1 MLNEGDIGMKVQNL
15 DQRRWLVLVSSCLAN
30 LCIGSLYAWSVFAS
44 PLAEKLGGG
53 LTAADLGIVFTVANC
68 VGPITMISGGFIN
81 DRLGPRWVIFAG
93 GALFGAGM
101 LLSGFAGSVTLL
113 LVTYGL
119 GCGLGNGLAYGCTI
133 SNSVKFFPDKR
144 GLIGGIATATFGLS
158 SVLIPPVANAL
169 IQTGG
174 VSQAFVILGVAFL
187 VIVCVCAM
195 FIIKCP
201 EGYCPAGYVP
211 QKSARGSG
219 SAVQDKNWKGMLSDP
234 IFYLM
239 IAMMLCGAFSGLMIT
254 SQASP
259 MAQSITGMSVTAAA
273 AAVSVLAL
281 FNAAGRIVA
290 GFLSDR
296 FGRVT
301 VLIGA
306 FVLELAGLAVLLTT
320 GAGGELQFIAGV
332 SVMGI
337 CFGSLM
343 GVYPGFTADKFGARY
358 NSVNYGIMFIGF
370 ATAGYFGPL
379 AVRSVLGATGA
390 YTGTF
395 YIAGALACL
404 GIILAFVYRGVTKKA
419 GEKSKPSA

>member
-1 MLNEGDIGMKVQNL
+1 MKQNQNL
-15 DQRRWLVLVSSCLAN
+15 DSRRWLVLVASCLTN

-44 PLAEKLGGG
+44 PLAAKLGGG
-53 LTAADLGIVFTVANC
+53 LTAASLGIVFTVANC

-93 GALFGAGM
+93 GVLFGCGM
-101 LLSGFAGSVTLL
+101 LFSGLVSSVPLL

-158 SVLIPPVANAL
+158 SVLIPPIANAL
-169 IQTGG
+169 IQASG
-174 VSQAFVILGVAFL
+174 VSQAFIILGIVFL
-187 VIVCVCAM
+187 VIVCVCSM
-195 FIIKCP
+195 FITKCP
-201 EGYCPAGYVP
+201 EGYCPKGYIPPKPAGN
-211 QKSARGSG
+211 QKG
-219 SAVQDKNWKGMLSDP
+219 VEDKNWKGMLSDP
-234 IFYLM
+234 IFYVM
-239 IAMMLCGAFSGLMIT
+239 IAMMMCGAFSGLMIT

-259 MAQSITGMSVTAAA
+259 MAQEIAGMTVTAAA
-273 AAVSVLAL
+273 TTVSVLAL
-281 FNAAGRIVA
+281 FNAGGRILA

-306 FVLELAGLAVLLTT
+306 FILELVGLGILLTT
-320 GAGGELQFIAGV
+320 KSGASGQFIAGV

-343 GVYPGFTADKFGARY
+343 GVYPGFTADKFGTKY

-370 ATAGYFGPL
+370 ALAGYFGPL
-379 AVRSVLGATGA
+379 AVRSMLASTGA
-390 YTGTF
+390 YTGAF
-395 YIAGALACL
+395 YIAGVLACL
-404 GIILAFVYRGVTKKA
+404 GIVLAFVYRAMSKKKA
-419 GEKSKPSA
+419 

>member
-1 MLNEGDIGMKVQNL
+1 MRDL
-15 DQRRWLVLVSSCLAN
+15 DKKRWLVLAASCLTN

-44 PLAEKLGGG
+44 PLAAKLGGG

-68 VGPITMISGGFIN
+68 VGPVTMISGGFIN

-93 GALFGAGM
+93 GVLFGAGM
-101 LLSGFAGSVTLL
+101 LLSGFAASTSLL
-113 LVTYGL
+113 LITYGL

-144 GLIGGIATATFGLS
+144 GLIGGVATATFGLS
-158 SVLIPPVANAL
+158 RVLVPPVANAL
-169 IQTGG
+169 IQAGG
-174 VSQAFVILGVAFL
+174 VSHAFFVLGIAFL
-187 VIVCVCAM
+187 LVVCVCSM
-195 FIIKCP
+195 FILKCP

-211 QKSARGSG
+211 PAPSGGQKPA
-219 SAVQDKNWKGMLSDP
+219 ADKNWKGMLADP

-239 IAMMLCGAFSGLMIT
+239 LAMMLCGAFSGLMIT

-259 MAQSITGMSVTAAA
+259 MAQGIAGMSAAEAA
-273 AAVSVLAL
+273 AAVSILAL

-301 VLIGA
+301 VLLGA
-306 FVLELAGLAVLLTT
+306 FVLELAGLAVLLATKQ
-320 GAGGELQFIAGV
+320 GGGMQFIAGV

-337 CFGSLM
+337 CFGALM
-343 GVYPGFTADKFGARY
+343 GVYPGFTADKFGAK
-358 NSVNYGIMFIGF
+358 NNGVNYGIMFIGF
-370 ATAGYFGPL
+370 AAAGYFGPM
-379 AVRSVLGATGA
+379 AVRSVLASTGA
-390 YTGTF
+390 YAGAF

-404 GIILAFVYRGVTKKA
+404 GIVLTFVYRAADRRRAK
-419 GEKSKPSA
+419 

>member
-1 MLNEGDIGMKVQNL
+1 MKQNL
-15 DQRRWLVLVSSCLAN
+15 DARRWLVLIASCLTN
-30 LCIGSLYAWSVFAS
+30 LCIGSLYAWSVFAT

-53 LTAADLGIVFTVANC
+53 LTAASLGIVFTVANC

-93 GALFGAGM
+93 GILFGAGM

-113 LVTYGL
+113 LITYGL

-158 SVLIPPVANAL
+158 SVLIPPIANAL
-169 IQTGG
+169 IQSGG
-174 VSQAFVILGVAFL
+174 VSSAFIILGIAFL
-187 VIVCVCAM
+187 LIVCVCSM

-201 EGYCPAGYVP
+201 DGYCPKGFVP
-211 QKSARGSG
+211 PAPVGGKRG
-219 SAVQDKNWKGMLSDP
+219 VQDKNWKQMLADP

-259 MAQSITGMSVTAAA
+259 MAQEIAGMTVTLAATT
-273 AAVSVLAL
+273 VSVLAL
-281 FNAAGRIVA
+281 FNAAGRIVC
-290 GFLSDR
+290 GMLSDR
-296 FGRVT
+296 FGRVN

-306 FVLELAGLAVLLTT
+306 FILEIAGLAVLLTT
-320 GAGGELQFIAGV
+320 NVGATAQFIIGV
-332 SVMGI
+332 SIMGI

-343 GVYPGFTADKFGARY
+343 GVYPGFTADKFGSKY
-358 NSVNYGIMFIGF
+358 GSVNYGIMFIGF
-370 ATAGYFGPL
+370 AAAGYFGPL
-379 AVRSVLGATGA
+379 AVRSVKASTGA
-390 YTGTF
+390 YTGAF
-395 YIAGALACL
+395 YIAGVLACL
-404 GIILAFVYRGVTKKA
+404 GIVLAFVYKAVSKKKA
-419 GEKSKPSA
+419 